1 MFRLTI
7 FLANALSKSAVLAP
21 FVKGNALK
29 VIAGINQF
37 DATIVKNVV
46 AAACQSGA
54 TLVDIACDASLV
66 RMAKTVSGE
75 MPICVSSI
83 KPLDFVAAVEAG
95 ASMVEI
101 GNFDGFYEQGMKF
114 TAEDVVAMT
123 IETRRLLPNIPL
135 SVTVPHTLPLNE
147 QVELAVRLQQCGAD
161 IIQTE
166 GKMSVNPASMGVQ
179 ELIEKAAPTIAR
191 YPSNNPT
198 YHITLQPYNPPYQVI
213 LLAAPFNPPP
223 YQYPT
228 PTHTSAYALSRAVT
242 IPVMCASGLT
252 DVTAPL
258 ALAAGARG
266 VGIGSMVNKLPNRQ
280 QMLLAVQAVAT
291 AMGRE
296 SSPQQQV
303 TTLIKTP

>member
-7 FLANALSKSAVLAP
+7 LLVVLVAIANALSKSAVLAP
-21 FVKGNALK
+21 FVHGNALK

-37 DATIVKNVV
+37 DATVVKNVV

-83 KPLDFVAAVEAG
+83 KPLDFVACVEAG

-101 GNFDGFYEQGMKF
+101 GNFDGFYEQGMQF

-147 QVELAVRLQQCGAD
+147 QVALAVRLQQCGAD

-191 YPSNNPT
+191 YVVP
-198 YHITLQPYNPPYQVI
+198 
-213 LLAAPFNPPP
+213 
-223 YQYPT
+223 
-228 PTHTSAYALSRAVT
+228 
-242 IPVMCASGLT
+242 
-252 DVTAPL
+252 
-258 ALAAGARG
+258 
-266 VGIGSMVNKLPNRQ
+266 
-280 QMLLAVQAVAT
+280 
-291 AMGRE
+291 
-296 SSPQQQV
+296 SPQQRILSSIV
-303 TTLIKTP
+303 LLSILTIHTIHLLINSLNIHQCLCFITRRDHPCDVCIGSYRRHRTPCTCRWCPWGRHWFDGKQITQPSTNVACRASSSQRHGP